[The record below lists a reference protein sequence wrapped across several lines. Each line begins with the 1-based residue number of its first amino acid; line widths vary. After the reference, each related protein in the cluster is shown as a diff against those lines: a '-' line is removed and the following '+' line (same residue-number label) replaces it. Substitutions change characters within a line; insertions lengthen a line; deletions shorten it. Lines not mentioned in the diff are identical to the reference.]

1 MDRRKVAD
9 STRRKKI
16 IVAWAF
22 LNRMKTPDLVSSHP
36 ALRTRPPL
44 DEFDKARHLTDKE
57 YRRLLSVIQKPPD
70 RAIIQLLLQTGI
82 RVAELQRLT
91 LSDIEMASRIY
102 KKRPGDS
109 MGVARIQ
116 GKGRKN
122 RTALLNYVAVEAL
135 RE

>member
-1 MDRRKVAD
+1 MDRRKLAGA
-9 STRRKKI
+9 TRRKKF
-16 IVAWAF
+16 IVVGAF
-22 LNRMKTPDLVSSHP
+22 LKWAKTADIVSSNP
-36 ALRTRPPL
+36 ALHIPPPIA
-44 DEFDKARHLTDKE
+44 EFNEARHLSEKE
-57 YRRLLSVIQKPPD
+57 YRRLLSVVQKPRD
-70 RAIIQLLLQTGI
+70 RAISQLLLQTGI